1 MTPEKLKH
9 VAWIAVK
16 AVLRAQRLQVHANE
30 TACSAIAVEAVGPI
44 DPPGLL
50 ASCAAY
56 LTGDRMRETFPT
68 GTYKTRTKKS
78 EVRIGESRED
88 LVFYVAGWKAVVS
101 FTPINDELC
110 RGVWAVVE
118 GVVKEEE
125 RCLTK

>member
-9 VAWIAVK
+9 VAWIGAK

-30 TACSAIAVEAVGPI
+30 TACSAIAVEAIGPI

-50 ASCAAY
+50 AAEAAY

-78 EVRIGESRED
+78 EIHLGESRED

-101 FTPINDELC
+101 FTPIKEGPCL
-110 RGVWAVVE
+110 GVWAVVE
-118 GVVKEEE
+118 GVVKES
-125 RCLTK
+125 